1 MTMLPFR
8 GRCHTCGHD
17 HDSETQHWRDVLDLA
32 TRADGMPASG
42 NERYLRRLLAAR
54 VAMPHTY
61 YDDGEMQ
68 GQEHGI
74 SIDFMREPVADI
86 DAKLRALNVARAEQV
101 SGDRYF
107 AVEFE
112 VWQEDEM
119 CASASGTRED
129 ALREAMHYATQYG
142 QGGPVRVFEVTRTL
156 VTPNVALSRIQRR
169 EKE

>member
-1 MTMLPFR
+1 MEAESKV
-8 GRCHTCGHD
+8 G
-17 HDSETQHWRDVLDLA
+17 DLGK
-32 TRADGMPASG
+32 RHDGMPSSPD
-42 NERYLRRLLAAR
+42 ERYLRRLLAVR
-54 VAMPHTY
+54 SMPHAY
-61 YDDGEMQ
+61 YDDGEAH
-68 GQEHGI
+68 GTEHGI
-74 SIDFMREPVADI
+74 CIDFMREPVADI

-156 VTPNVALSRIQRR
+156 VTPNARLSGAPR
-169 EKE
+169 